1 MYDKQISDFNI
12 FRLLKRLKNT
22 NREIIPLDEVCYSVQ
37 ISFKTNG
44 QIRYHD
50 EMKRPRIVEFE
61 GNSWTKTLFQ
71 SNLNK
76 TSFSVFINNINL
88 KKDQVATLIKKV
100 NGEVV
105 SQKSFAIVGE
115 KVYDGWFKLD

>member
-1 MYDKQISDFNI
+1 MYNKLISDFNI
-12 FRLLKRLKNT
+12 FNLLKILKNK
-22 NREIIPLDEVCYSVQ
+22 NKEIVPLDEVCYAVQ

-44 QIRYHD
+44 QIRYQD
-50 EMKRPRIVEFE
+50 EMERPRIVEFE
-61 GNSWTKTLFQ
+61 GNSWTKTFFQ

-76 TSFSVFINNINL
+76 SSFSVFINNMYL

-105 SQKSFAIVGE
+105 SQKSFAILGE

>member
-50 EMKRPRIVEFE
+50 EMERPRIVEFE
-61 GNSWTKTLFQ
+61 GNSWTKILFQ

-105 SQKSFAIVGE
+105 SQKSFAIIGE
-115 KVYDGWFKLD
+115 KFYDGWFKLD

>member
-1 MYDKQISDFNI
+1 MFDKLISDFN
-12 FRLLKRLKNT
+12 FFNLLKRLKNA
-22 NREIIPLDEVCYSVQ
+22 NKEIIPLDEVCYAVQ
-37 ISFKTNG
+37 ISFNTNG
-44 QIRYHD
+44 QIRYQD
-50 EMKRPRIVEFE
+50 EMERPRIVEFE
-61 GNSWTKTLFQ
+61 GNSWTKTFFQ

-76 TSFSVFINNINL
+76 TSFSVFINNMYL

-105 SQKSFAIVGE
+105 SQKSFAILGE

>member
-1 MYDKQISDFNI
+1 MFDKLLSDLNFFN
-12 FRLLKRLKNT
+12 LLKRFKNS
-22 NREIIPLDEVCYSVQ
+22 NKEIIPLDEVCYAVQ
-37 ISFKTNG
+37 ISFNTNG
-44 QIRYHD
+44 QIRYQD
-50 EMKRPRIVEFE
+50 EMERPRIVEFE
-61 GNSWTKTLFQ
+61 GNSWTKTFFQ

-76 TSFSVFINNINL
+76 TSFSVFINNMYL

-105 SQKSFAIVGE
+105 SQKSFAILGE

>member
-1 MYDKQISDFNI
+1 MYDKLIPDFI
-12 FRLLKRLKNT
+12 FFNLLKRLKHT

-50 EMKRPRIVEFE
+50 EMDRPRIIEFE

-71 SNLNK
+71 SNMDK
-76 TSFSVFINNINL
+76 TSFSVFINNMYL
-88 KKDQVATLIKKV
+88 KKEQVATLIKKV

-105 SQKSFAIVGE
+105 SQKSFAILGE
-115 KVYDGWFKLD
+115 KVHDGWFKLD

>member
-12 FRLLKRLKNT
+12 FRFFKRLKNT
-22 NREIIPLDEVCYSVQ
+22 NKEIVPLDEVCYTVQ

-50 EMKRPRIVEFE
+50 EMDIPRIVEFE
-61 GNSWTKTLFQ
+61 GISWTKTLLQ
-71 SNLNK
+71 SNMNK
-76 TSFSVFINNINL
+76 TSFSVFINNMYL

-105 SQKSFAIVGE
+105 SQKSFAIIGE
-115 KVYDGWFKLD
+115 KFYDGWFKLD